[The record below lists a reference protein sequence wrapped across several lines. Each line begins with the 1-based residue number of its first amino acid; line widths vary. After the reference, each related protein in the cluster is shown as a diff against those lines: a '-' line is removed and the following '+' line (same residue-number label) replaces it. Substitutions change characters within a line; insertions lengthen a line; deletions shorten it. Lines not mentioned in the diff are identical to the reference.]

1 MSKKFSI
8 IKEID
13 LSKLNKEIDTF
24 INETRETNPYLF
36 MNNDTFDAIYKSSSS
51 IFKAPNIIEDC
62 VNQIRNSNKVIGV
75 YQGFVI
81 YRNDILSYGE
91 VEIR

>member
-8 IKEID
+8 VKEID
-13 LSKLNKEIDTF
+13 LSKLNREINTF

-36 MNNDTFDAIYKSSSS
+36 MNNDTFNAIYKSTSS
-51 IFKAPNIIEDC
+51 IFKASNTIGDG

-75 YQGFVI
+75 YQGFII

>member
-24 INETRETNPYLF
+24 INETREN
-36 MNNDTFDAIYKSSSS
+36 
-51 IFKAPNIIEDC
+51 
-62 VNQIRNSNKVIGV
+62 
-75 YQGFVI
+75 
-81 YRNDILSYGE
+81 
-91 VEIR
+91 

>member
-1 MSKKFSI
+1 MR
-8 IKEID
+8 
-13 LSKLNKEIDTF
+13 
-24 INETRETNPYLF
+24 REKTNPYLF

-51 IFKAPNIIEDC
+51 IFKSPNIIEDC